1 MLFTLDYADFK
12 TSIILD
18 AVKECS
24 NFLKVKELGN
34 LFVAN
39 MQQRKNLSLLEDSN
53 QRSSDFSLQ
62 CFTPLSKKMG
72 VRIKQNSVIS
82 YTFRLKKHSDLLP
95 QLALNILFHVSIY
108 TDMVTR

>member
-12 TSIILD
+12 TSITLD
-18 AVKECS
+18 AVIECS

-53 QRSSDFSLQ
+53 RRSSDFALQ
-62 CFTPLSKKMG
+62 CFTTLSKKMG

-82 YTFRLKKHSDLLP
+82 YTFRSLLP

-108 TDMVTR
+108 MDMVTR